1 MCVFKETKITMFLN
15 PSQVQTSARGSD
27 FKLGS
32 WAFWTIEW
40 SNARDRR
47 GSRKNFNI
55 SQFYHLSHFN
65 SICCRSFIQI
75 IWIITNKST
84 TKEHFTTLTWIF
96 DENKA
101 HENEFWL
108 HLITSKRIFQSVF
121 HSLSLHSKC
130 ILVLGIFHRKCK
142 DAHINFYRLKLLV
155 LQTNKN
161 TDQPST
167 RAESAD
173 SNLLK
178 WFFLKEIE
186 FCALERFG
194 RPRVTC
200 FHQQEDGIKCRRYH
214 LCSEWKCEQTA
225 NFPVHLS
232 LLNLTMELSD

>member
-1 MCVFKETKITMFLN
+1 M
-15 PSQVQTSARGSD
+15 
-27 FKLGS
+27 
-32 WAFWTIEW
+32 
-40 SNARDRR
+40 
-47 GSRKNFNI
+47 
-55 SQFYHLSHFN
+55 
-65 SICCRSFIQI
+65 
-75 IWIITNKST
+75 
-84 TKEHFTTLTWIF
+84 
-96 DENKA
+96 
-101 HENEFWL
+101 
-108 HLITSKRIFQSVF
+108 SVF

-130 ILVLGIFHRKCK
+130 ILVLGIFHWKCK

-186 FCALERFG
+186 FCALERSG

-232 LLNLTMELSD
+232 LLNLTMDWVTKWNHNKKLATKLDSGKWLQESEIWCGLSNCI